1 MILRHCQF
9 EFGKQLGRGLRTHGG
24 GVFRQLRLQRVRR
37 CARGE
42 FWKLWGELTEDG
54 SGCVVTGETGLA
66 HTRTVANV
74 LAATVLE
81 LRVCA
86 PWSWRQL

>member
-9 EFGKQLGRGLRTHGG
+9 EFGKQLERGLRTHGG
-24 GVFRQLRLQRVRR
+24 EVFRQLRLQRIRS
-37 CARGE
+37 CARDE
-42 FWKLWGELTEDG
+42 FWKLWRGLTEDG

-74 LAATVLE
+74 LAAVVSK

-86 PWSWRQL
+86 P